1 MKITEV
7 AIKDCVRAYY
17 VLISCLPLEMIAGV
31 SGRDFSMSGEIPIPQ
46 RRIDN
51 DAPHQMRTELLNSV
65 FALADN
71 AVGPSERTLYNAITG
86 ALGIVAAVQPY
97 GGLPRRASE
106 HLNQVDWPRVYDI
119 ILRLVSEFTRA
130 GRLAEYRNSVNTTLA
145 AHGIVWD
152 LSEDGRLVRVLPVEA
167 AGQVAATVRD
177 LDDAQFQAA
186 RQLLAAAQD
195 AFNAIPRRDRDACAN
210 VFDAMESVGRTR
222 FGGATFGDV
231 LGNLRRRGG
240 IDRFT
245 VGSLQSLEILR
256 HNHFGHGGEVAFG
269 LSAAEVDFV
278 YITCI
283 ASISLLTR
291 I

>member
-1 MKITEV
+1 
-7 AIKDCVRAYY
+7 
-17 VLISCLPLEMIAGV
+17 
-31 SGRDFSMSGEIPIPQ
+31 MSGEIPVPH

-65 FALADN
+65 FALADD

-106 HLNQVDWPRVYDI
+106 HLNQADWPRVYDI
-119 ILRLVSEFTRA
+119 ILRLVPEFTQP
-130 GRLAEYRNSVNTTLA
+130 GRLAEYRNAVNTTLA

-152 LSEDGRLVRVLPVEA
+152 LGDDGRLVRVLPAEVA
-167 AGQVAATVRD
+167 NQVAATVRE
-177 LDDAQFQAA
+177 LADAQFQAA
-186 RQLLAAAQD
+186 RELLTAAQE
-195 AFNAIPRRDRDACAN
+195 AFDAIPRRDRDACAN
-210 VFDAMESVGRTR
+210 AFDALESVGRTR

-231 LGNLRRRGG
+231 LGNLRARGR
-240 IDRFT
+240 IDQFT
-245 VGSLQSLEILR
+245 LRSLQSLEIIR
-256 HNHFGHGGEVAFG
+256 HNHFGHGGQAAFA
-269 LSAAEVDFV
+269 LSPAEVDFV

-283 ASISLLTR
+283 AGIFLLVR

>member
-1 MKITEV
+1 
-7 AIKDCVRAYY
+7 
-17 VLISCLPLEMIAGV
+17 
-31 SGRDFSMSGEIPIPQ
+31 MSGEIPVPQ

-65 FALADN
+65 FDLADD
-71 AVGPSERTLYNAITG
+71 AVGPSERALYNAITG

-106 HLNQVDWPRVYDI
+106 HLNQADWPRFYDI
-119 ILRLVSEFTRA
+119 ILRLVPEFTRP
-130 GRLAEYRNSVNTTLA
+130 GRLAEYRNAVNTTLA

-152 LSEDGRLVRVLPVEA
+152 LGEDGRLVRVLPVEVA
-167 AGQVAATVRD
+167 NQVAATV
-177 LDDAQFQAA
+177 LELADARFQAA
-186 RQLLAAAQD
+186 RELLAAAQD

-231 LGNLRRRGG
+231 LGNLRTRGG
-240 IDRFT
+240 IDQFMLRN
-245 VGSLQSLEILR
+245 LQSLEIVR
-256 HNHFGHGGEVAFG
+256 HNHFGHGGQTAFG
-269 LSAAEVDFV
+269 LQPAEVDFI

-283 ASISLLTR
+283 AGISLLVR